1 MDLLLVG
8 EVSVALLPVRFLGIR
23 PSAAYFIST
32 AAVYDTTAGLQDV
45 RSVLGRS
52 RPFIRRR
59 LRRGN
64 LVRSSPAPA
73 SLVNLP
79 VRRVRREWPWSV
91 LGGCAEFSFGQA
103 RAKGAYAA
111 MVVRNAK
118 LGITRRP
125 DSPSSVTMNDLDLTS
140 VLFCG
145 GFQMGL

>member
-1 MDLLLVG
+1 MTQLAWRGVSRQLAWFDGYAASGLGLSLAVG
-8 EVSVALLPVRFLGIR
+8 
-23 PSAAYFIST
+23 
-32 AAVYDTTAGLQDV
+32 
-45 RSVLGRS
+45 
-52 RPFIRRR
+52 
-59 LRRGN
+59 
-64 LVRSSPAPA
+64 
-73 SLVNLP
+73 
-79 VRRVRREWPWSV
+79 
-91 LGGCAEFSFGQA
+91 AEFSFGEA